1 MPETVT
7 AGPWER
13 GGDDEPASGILEF
26 AVLGLLRESPMHGY
40 ELRKR
45 LNTSLGVF
53 RAFSY
58 GTLYPCLK
66 TLVASGWLIEES
78 GSAPEDALA
87 APLTGRRAKIVYR
100 LTAEGKEH
108 FEELLSQTGPDA
120 YEDEHFAARF
130 AFFGQTSR
138 DVRMRVLEGRRSR
151 LEERLEKMR
160 ASLARTRERLDDYTL
175 ELQRHGME
183 SVEREVR
190 WLNELIESERAGR
203 DQQRCRFRGAPT
215 RRTPHLE
222 RRAACPGPGRT
233 TPGRIRPTT
242 PPREGRSRSS
252 LEYTQGATGMGS
264 VRVAIVGVGN
274 CAASL
279 VQGVEYYKDA
289 DPAAKVPGPDA
300 RAVRRVPRP

>member
-1 MPETVT
+1 MS
-7 AGPWER
+7 R
-13 GGDDEPASGILEF
+13 RSGILEF

-58 GTLYPCLK
+58 GSLYPCLK
-66 TLVASGWLIEES
+66 TLVQRGWLVEETSGQPEAES
-78 GSAPEDALA
+78 GTAQP
-87 APLTGRRAKIVYR
+87 APLGGRRARIVYR

-108 FEELLSQTGPDA
+108 FEDLLSQTGPDA
-120 YEDEHFAARF
+120 WEDEHFGIRF

-151 LEERLEKMR
+151 LEERLARMR

-190 WLNELIESERAGR
+190 WLSELIESERSGGR
-203 DQQRCRFRGAPT
+203 RS
-215 RRTPHLE
+215 
-222 RRAACPGPGRT
+222 
-233 TPGRIRPTT
+233 RPT
-242 PPREGRSRSS
+242 EHES
-252 LEYTQGATGMGS
+252 
-264 VRVAIVGVGN
+264 
-274 CAASL
+274 
-279 VQGVEYYKDA
+279 A
-289 DPAAKVPGPDA
+289 DPAHGAPGPSEDTDK
-300 RAVRRVPRP
+300 